1 MFRKGQ
7 GSLEYLILIAGIV
20 VIAAAIFF
28 LTRGF
33 YITEKEA
40 AAPTLDLTSCL
51 STLGKV
57 ELTKAPIIL
66 KDFEG
71 CIAHVTLLVQNN
83 SAPFTDWYF
92 EFDTLDYIIM
102 CPEGENGTIKVET
115 VDGLK
120 VFFNQF
126 YTCEYGTV
134 IGFAQLL
141 RNKDI
146 NFTSEVNLT
155 IASIP

>member
-33 YITEKEA
+33 YTTEKEA

-51 STLGKV
+51 STLGRV
-57 ELTKAPIIL
+57 ELTNAPLIL

-71 CIAHVTLLVQNN
+71 CLTHVTMIGSND
-83 SAPFTDWYF
+83 SAPFTDWHY
-92 EFDTLDYIIM
+92 EFNTFDYLM
-102 CPEGENGTIKVET
+102 LCPDGENGTLKVESD
-115 VDGLK
+115 DGLK
-120 VFFNQF
+120 VYFNQHF
-126 YTCEYGTV
+126 TCEYGTV
-134 IGFAQLL
+134 LAFAQLL
-141 RNKDI
+141 RHKDI
-146 NFTSEVNLT
+146 NISSDVN
-155 IASIP
+155 ISIVSIP